1 MSKSPLGLTTT
12 ERYNARQRVK
22 RAMMLGYNHRGSIHY
37 TQGAMR
43 WQGVNSHCRSAA
55 GQYPHNCDCSSFSTW
70 GLWDATLIHRLW
82 DFVNGARW
90 TAGFTGT
97 MTQHGVRVRSGWLL
111 VGDQVFYG
119 GTAAVPGHVA
129 TVVVGGRVNK
139 ARVVSHG
146 SESGPLLL
154 QANYRPINQI
164 RRYIR

>member
-1 MSKSPLGLTTT
+1 MPSPLGLSTT

-22 RAMMLGYNHRGSIHY
+22 RAAMLAYNHRASIHY
-37 TQGAMR
+37 TQGALR
-43 WQGVNSHCRSAA
+43 WSGINQQKHAA
-55 GQYPHNCDCSSFSTW
+55 KGQYPSNCDCSSFGTW
-70 GLWDATLIHRLW
+70 CLWDATFIHRLW
-82 DFVNGARW
+82 DFVNGSSWRY
-90 TAGFTGT
+90 GYTGT
-97 MTQHGVRVRSGWLL
+97 MVQHGQLVRSGWLL

-119 GTAAVPGHVA
+119 GTSAVPGHVA

-154 QANYRPINQI
+154 QANYRTINQI